1 MSLIEVRAQVD
12 GDPRGIP
19 MNSLAGQ
26 GGEGRDL
33 AVDRLF
39 LKEVVRQATMFNVAF
54 ERAWLRA
61 VDTGTPY
68 QDLLVLS
75 DLQSALFSAII
86 TRRILKPDP
95 RVMKHPQH
103 TRQAVSQQHADER
116 GLRLRRQL
124 GIEESSPVFTV
135 TDLRNSY
142 EHFDE
147 RIDALSLGDA
157 ASVSDWS
164 ISDGKGFRTIRE
176 SPGAH
181 HRLRVFYPAAGVLFY
196 DDEFIDL
203 YHLDL
208 EMMSLRMRADGEI
221 MKQSAVVS
229 RQSWVLGGSQTVHF
243 VEPKTVQTRHEQWM
257 DSRAGL
263 GEPIKTE
270 FLIRFPDV
278 Q

>member
-1 MSLIEVRAQVD
+1 MGLIEVVASVD
-12 GDPRGIP
+12 DDPRGIP
-19 MNSLAGQ
+19 MHSLAGQ
-26 GGEGRDL
+26 GGEGREL

-68 QDLLVLS
+68 QDLLVLA
-75 DLQSALFSAII
+75 DVQSALFAAII
-86 TRRILKPDP
+86 IRRILKPEGV
-95 RVMKHPQH
+95 RKHPQH
-103 TRQAVSQQHADER
+103 SKQAESQQYADER
-116 GLRLRRQL
+116 GLRLRMQL
-124 GIEESSPVFTV
+124 GLNEGSPIFTV
-135 TDLRNSY
+135 RELRNSY
-142 EHFDE
+142 EHIDE

-164 ISDGKGFRTIRE
+164 ISDGKGFRTVQE
-176 SPGAH
+176 SSGVH

-208 EMMSLRMRADGEI
+208 EMMSVRLQAE
-221 MKQSAVVS
+221 SAIDQLSDPAS
-229 RQSWVLGGSQTVHF
+229 RQPWLFGGSQLVHL
-243 VEPKTVQTRHEQWM
+243 VEPKRVQTRHREWM

-263 GEPIKTE
+263 GGPIKTE
-270 FLIRFPDV
+270 FVIGFPEP